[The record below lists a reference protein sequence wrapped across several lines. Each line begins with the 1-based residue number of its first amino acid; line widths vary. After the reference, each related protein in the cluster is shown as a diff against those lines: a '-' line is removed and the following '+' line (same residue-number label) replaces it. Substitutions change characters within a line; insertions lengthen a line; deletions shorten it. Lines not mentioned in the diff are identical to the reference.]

1 LSPAGPTRYIGGVR
15 PTFPARSPAGTIL
28 LLLLLLGAGLPH
40 PAAAQLTEADVF
52 VAQAIVDFDDKRYE
66 EALANL
72 RRALELEPDHVE
84 ALYYSG
90 VVLMAARRPAEAVPF
105 LERARRR
112 APGDPVIA
120 FQLGLAYFAQEH
132 YDQAEPLLEQAFRA
146 QPTLDGLG
154 YYVGFLRYRKKDYRG
169 ALRAFEAGRASDP
182 EIQQLTRLY
191 AGLALAALGLP
202 AQAAAEVERALRLA
216 PGSPVTGVAE
226 RLRDAVVAAGR
237 HERRLAVELRFGV
250 FYDDNVRVL
259 PNRVDPA
266 SPTADPLVALIRAE
280 APEARQTPGEL
291 VGLRVQYAW
300 WRSADWDATVG
311 YSFFMT
317 YNNEAPDF
325 NITDHLAW
333 ADLVYKTA
341 VRGRAVNLG
350 LQYAFDAL
358 FLDEDE
364 FLRRS
369 TVTLFGTIEPSRR
382 HLTQLVARYQNKE
395 FNETVPTPAEESR
408 DADNW
413 MVGAT
418 HFFRF
423 AEDRHFVKVG
433 YQFDRDDAGRN
444 FEYHGHR
451 ILFGAQYTLPWYGI
465 RLNYDLDLHLRDYLH
480 PHSLLPSFDPDHR
493 RRHDTEV
500 THAFRVAVPLPWS
513 LTLSAEYLKID
524 NHSNLQ
530 VFDFSRNVTSL
541 TLSWS
546 Y

>member
-1 LSPAGPTRYIGGVR
+1 MR
-15 PTFPARSPAGTIL
+15 PCRPGARLRAFTL
-28 LLLLLLGAGLPH
+28 LLVALLGGAMAAR
-40 PAAAQLTEADVF
+40 PAEAQLTEADVY
-52 VAQAIVDFDDKRYE
+52 VGQAIVDFDDRRYDD
-66 EALANL
+66 ALANL

-84 ALYYSG
+84 ALYYTG
-90 VVLMAARRPAEAVPF
+90 VVLMAVRRPAEAVPY

-120 FQLGLAYFAQEH
+120 FQLGLAHFAQQQYEP
-132 YDQAEPLLEQAFRA
+132 AEPLLEQAFRA
-146 QPTLDGLG
+146 QPALDGLG

-202 AQAAAEVERALRLA
+202 VQAAAEVERAIRVA
-216 PGSPVTGVAE
+216 PGSSVTGAAE

-237 HERRLAVELRFGV
+237 QERRLAVEARLGL

-259 PNRVDPA
+259 PDPVDPA
-266 SPTADPLVALIRAE
+266 SPRDDPLVAVIRSQ
-280 APEARQTPGEL
+280 APEARQTLGEL
-291 VGLRVQYAW
+291 FGLRLQYAW
-300 WRSADWDATVG
+300 WRSPDWEATVG
-311 YSFFMT
+311 YSFFAT

-333 ADLVYKTA
+333 ADVVRKTV
-341 VRGRAVNLG
+341 VRGWPVNVG

-358 FLDEDE
+358 FLDDDE

-369 TVTLFGTIEPSRR
+369 TVTLFGTVEPGRR
-382 HLTQLVARYQNKE
+382 HLTQLVARFQNKE
-395 FNETVPTPAEESR
+395 FNERQPTPREESR

-413 MVGAT
+413 MVGGL

-423 AEDRHFVKVG
+423 ADDRHFVKVG

-444 FEYHGHR
+444 YAYLGHR
-451 ILFGAQYTLPWYGI
+451 VLFGVQYTLPWYGI
-465 RLNYDLDLHLRDYLH
+465 RVGYDLDLHMRDYRH
-480 PHSLLPSFDPDHR
+480 ANSLLPSNDPGHR

-500 THAFRVAVPLPWS
+500 NHTVRVVVPLPWN
-513 LTLSAEYLKID
+513 LALAAEYLKID